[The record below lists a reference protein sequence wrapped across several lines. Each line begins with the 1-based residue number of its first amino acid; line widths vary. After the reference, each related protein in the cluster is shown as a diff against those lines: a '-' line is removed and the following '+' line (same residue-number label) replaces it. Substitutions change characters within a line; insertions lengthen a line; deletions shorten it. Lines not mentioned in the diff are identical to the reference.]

1 MISKLRLYFEQNGFY
16 VSTRLADRLGM
27 NVADIRLFFIYF
39 SYATL
44 GFSFVVYLILAFVLR
59 LKDLV
64 YRKRNS
70 VFDL

>member
-1 MISKLRLYFEQNGFY
+1 MVTRLRLFFEQNGFY

-27 NVADIRLFFIYF
+27 NVADVRLFFIYF

-44 GFSFVVYLILAFVLR
+44 GLSFVIYLVLAFVLR
-59 LKDLV
+59 LKDLI
-64 YRKRNS
+64 YRKRSS